1 MVMKIFRY
9 AALAATALTALTS
22 AAYAADTSFHE
33 LERGKM
39 LVNAGDCVSC
49 HTVKGGTPFAG
60 GRPIETP
67 FGIIYSPNITPDP
80 ETGIGA
86 WSDDAFYNAMH
97 SGVDPKGERL
107 YPAFP
112 YPYFTK
118 ITRQDVKFMREYLN
132 TLPPAKSSQAVSA
145 NNPNRMNDLTW
156 PLNHRIFMRGW
167 NMAFFEP
174 GEFHPNKQ
182 KSGEWNR
189 GAYLVEGAAHCGACH
204 TPKNKLGGDETSHVL
219 QGGNIQNWFAPQIA
233 GDMRAGIGSW
243 SANDIVEYL
252 KTGRNKHSGATGM
265 MAEVVTNST
274 SKLSDNDLHD
284 IATYLKDVP
293 GAAADAGSKPDQK
306 VMAAGKAIFDDSCSA
321 CHQTDGQGVPHMFPP
336 LVHNANVQSSDP
348 SSVIRVILD
357 GAQTVPT
364 DARPTPSSMPAFNW
378 KLSDDQ
384 TAAVANYVRN
394 SWGNSAPA
402 VSASQVADMR
412 KQLQANIAQ

>member
-1 MVMKIFRY
+1 MKTFRY
-9 AALAATALTALTS
+9 ATLAAAALTTLVS
-22 AAYAADTSFHE
+22 ATAYAADTSFSE

-49 HTVKGGTPFAG
+49 HTAKGGTPFAG

-86 WSDDAFYNAMH
+86 WSNDDFYKAMH
-97 SGVDPKGERL
+97 FGVDPRGARL

-118 ITRQDVKFMREYLN
+118 ITRQDVKVMREYLN
-132 TLPPAKSSQAVSA
+132 TLAPAKSPQAVSA
-145 NNPNRMNDLTW
+145 NNANRMNDLMW
-156 PLNHRIFMRGW
+156 PLNHRIFLRGW
-167 NMAFFEP
+167 NMMFFEP
-174 GEFHPNKQ
+174 GAFHPNKQ
-182 KSGEWNR
+182 KSAEWNR
-189 GAYLVEGAAHCGACH
+189 GAYLVEGTAHCGACH
-204 TPKNKLGGDETSHVL
+204 TPKNKLGGDETSHAL

-233 GDMRAGIGSW
+233 GDMRTGTGTW
-243 SANDIVEYL
+243 SADDIVEYL
-252 KTGRNKHSGATGM
+252 KTGRNKHSGATGL

-274 SKLSDNDLHD
+274 SKLSDADLHD
-284 IATYLKDVP
+284 IATYLKDTP
-293 GAAADAGSKPDQK
+293 GAAVDAGSKPDQK
-306 VMAAGKAIFDDSCSA
+306 VMAAGKAIFDDSCAA
-321 CHQTDGQGVPHMFPP
+321 CHQASGQGVPHMFPP
-336 LVHNANVQSSDP
+336 LAHNANVQSSDP
-348 SSVIRVILD
+348 SSAIRVVLD

-364 DARPTPSSMPAFNW
+364 TARPTASTMPAFNW

-384 TAAVANYVRN
+384 IAAVANYVRN